1 MPIQTEKKVFQERK
15 SLKRKVL
22 FQQKQYNSIGYW
34 LLDLQMKPSS
44 INKDYVNELINEMKV
59 RIKMLVNRRSQK
71 VIFKKI
77 TKHKYDKRKIN
88 EVLDKL
94 TNKKIEELY
103 DELLKNDK
111 AKKKCNMGYN
121 KTNKYKII
129 NTKKNKTRKITFKK
143 SKSK

>member
-44 INKDYVNELINEMKV
+44 INKDYVEELINEMKV
-59 RIKMLVNRRSQK
+59 RIKMLVNRKSQQD
-71 VIFKKI
+71 IFKKI
-77 TKHKYDKRKIN
+77 TNHKYDKRKIN
-88 EVLDKL
+88 DILKKIN
-94 TNKKIEELY
+94 NKTIEELY
-103 DELLKNDK
+103 DRLIKNDK

-121 KTNKYKII
+121 RTNKVKRII
-129 NTKKNKTRKITFKK
+129 TKKNKTRKKTFKK
-143 SKSK
+143 DNKK

>member
-44 INKDYVNELINEMKV
+44 INKDYVEELINEMKV
-59 RIKMLVNRRSQK
+59 RIKMLVNRKSQQD
-71 VIFKKI
+71 IFKKI
-77 TKHKYDKRKIN
+77 TNHKYDKRKIN
-88 EVLDKL
+88 DTLKNL
-94 TNKKIEELY
+94 NNKTIEELY
-103 DELLKNDK
+103 DKLIKNDK

-121 KTNKYKII
+121 RTNKVKRII
-129 NTKKNKTRKITFKK
+129 TKKNKTRKKTFKK
-143 SKSK
+143 DNKK